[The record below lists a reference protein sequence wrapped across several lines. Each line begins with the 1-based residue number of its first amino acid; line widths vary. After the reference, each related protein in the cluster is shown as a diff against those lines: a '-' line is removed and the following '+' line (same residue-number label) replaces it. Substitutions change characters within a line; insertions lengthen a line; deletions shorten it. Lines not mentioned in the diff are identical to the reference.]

1 MLPLFEMMMKAG
13 GGQGGGASMEAFAK
27 QFGLAQ
33 EQVSEAM
40 AALMPAFSS
49 GFKRKS
55 ANPYDLSDLMSTVF
69 SGAYGKY
76 FEDMGKAFTP
86 QGKADGNAVLE
97 KLFGSKEVSR
107 AIAAQVEK
115 FTGIGQDIIEK
126 MMPGM
131 ANTLMG
137 GFFKQFT
144 GQMGAPF
151 ATQFPAGGDT
161 FGPALETMQKQW
173 MTAMG
178 FDKAAPNPD
187 ATSNPLDNPFA
198 QAMRAMWGLE
208 KPEQPQPSATAPG
221 AAQTYADLV
230 NRMFDSGVEAN
241 KGYQKSLETMFDG
254 YFGTGKA
261 AKP

>member
-13 GGQGGGASMEAFAK
+13 GAQGGGATIEAFAK
-27 QFGLAQ
+27 QFNLAQ
-33 EQVSEAM
+33 EQVSDAM
-40 AALMPAFSS
+40 AALMPPFSA
-49 GFKRKS
+49 GFKRKA

-69 SGAYGKY
+69 SGAYGRY

-107 AIAAQVEK
+107 AIAAQVEQ
-115 FTGIGQDIIEK
+115 FTGIGQEIIQK
-126 MMPGM
+126 MMPAM
-131 ANTLMG
+131 AGTLMG

-144 GQMGAPF
+144 GQMGMPF
-151 ATQFPAGGDT
+151 ANQFPAGDA

-178 FDKAAPNPD
+178 FEKAAPKPD
-187 ATSNPLDNPFA
+187 AASNPADNPFA

-208 KPEQPQPSATAPG
+208 KPEQPQPSPTAPG
-221 AAQTYADLV
+221 AAPSYAELV
-230 NRMFDSGVEAN
+230 NQMFDSGVEAQ
-241 KGYQKSLETMFDG
+241 KGYQKNLETMFESH
-254 YFGTGKA
+254 FGSGKTGKT
-261 AKP
+261 